1 MSKNEKKKMG
11 DKELNRESAQ
21 IFQQPKDMIFVFGI
35 SEELRTTGRTRNQ

>member
-1 MSKNEKKKMG
+1 MRKKMG

-35 SEELRTTGRTRNQ
+35 SEELRTTEPGTMNNYT